1 MSVSSLLFRR
11 SLKSSW
17 PRLVLIALAVA
28 FGVTILLSFTAYY
41 NALIHTEA
49 PTWTTALTD
58 QSTQPLEE
66 KVISGTNPALYQID
80 LDATN
85 LTTDQTVLSEE
96 QQIRVYDFALTGPNS
111 PRLAD
116 LPLPAPGEYYVSP
129 ALDAIMRAHPEAD
142 LGSRYGDTQLG
153 VLPEDLVEYRDQL
166 LVIRGVS
173 LAALGLP
180 ESALAA
186 LSASQ
191 SASASQSTS
200 TNQSTADQLAAL
212 SDLNPS
218 QIIYSLTPTAYDTAE
233 RVTLSVVEGIIYLGI
248 FILLL
253 PVLFLISIST
263 RLGSVQRE
271 QRYAALRLVGFT
283 NGQVVRSIAFESLVS
298 TLLGIA
304 LGYLGYLAVYP
315 ILLDFSITGYRFWP
329 SDITVLPWQHFA
341 IIAGTILL
349 AFLSNWWGMRHVHT
363 SPLGISRRQK
373 MERPPRA
380 WRLLPL
386 LAGCACTLIVQFAP
400 NSTLD
405 IANKTTLII
414 FAVVLIMVGL
424 VFATPWLTYRLA
436 NLVARHTRRPV
447 SLLATRYIRQHARA
461 IARSVSG
468 VVLALFAGSFYL
480 VAVSGVPAL
489 EAASIQANPDSLLAD
504 DTALIKFVDPRYTN
518 QLTAALQAAEYI
530 ESFLPVEFIDGAL
543 VGSCTALADYFP
555 SLQCDQA
562 EHQYAAIGSL
572 IQNPDAPADSNQR
585 FITYAATEDE
595 LLATIH
601 SVYSETGATDTAG
614 TPVTRFL
621 VHIRHDQIDALR
633 SLVARTTR
641 AAADDLS
648 SAYVLAAATAHAP
661 AINQVITELAGLAY
675 FGIIVTM
682 VVATISIV
690 ISTLGS
696 LYERRHTLYTLH
708 LSGLQLAE
716 LKQEIMIESL
726 IPLLLTAFVSV
737 ALGIWVAVVEIA
749 TASSTLMPTI
759 TPTFVL
765 LILGLLAAATI
776 AIYLTLKPLP
786 QLVDP
791 SHNQTE

>member
-17 PRLVLIALAVA
+17 SRLTLIALAVA

-41 NALIHTEA
+41 NALIHTET

-58 QSTQPLEE
+58 QATQPLEE

-129 ALDAIMRAHPEAD
+129 ALDAIICAHPEAD

-153 VLPEDLVEYRDQL
+153 VLPENLVEYRDQL

-191 SASASQSTS
+191 STS
-200 TNQSTADQLAAL
+200 TNQSTADQLAVL

-218 QIIYSLTPTAYDTAE
+218 QIIYSLAPTAYDTAE
-233 RVTLSVVEGIIYLGI
+233 RATLSVVEGIIYLGI

-283 NGQVVRSIAFESLVS
+283 NGQVVRSIAFESLIS

-304 LGYLGYLAVYP
+304 LGYLGYLAAYP

-386 LAGCACTLIVQFAP
+386 LVGCACTLIVQFVP
-400 NSTLD
+400 NSALD
-405 IANKTTLII
+405 IANKTTFII

-504 DTALIKFVDPRYTN
+504 DTALIKFVDPRYDD
-518 QLTAALQAAEYI
+518 QLTAALQTADYV
-530 ESFLPVEFIDGAL
+530 ESFLPVEFTDGAL
-543 VGSCTALADYFP
+543 VGSCTALADYFT

-562 EHQYAAIGSL
+562 EHQHVAIGSL
-572 IQNPDAPADSNQR
+572 IQSPDAPADSNQR
-585 FITYAATEDE
+585 FITYAATEAE

-614 TPVTRFL
+614 APVTRFL

-737 ALGIWVAVVEIA
+737 ALGIWVAVVEIT

>member
-49 PTWTTALTD
+49 PSWTTALTD
-58 QSTQPLEE
+58 QATLPLEE

-129 ALDAIMRAHPEAD
+129 ALDAIIRAHPEAD

-153 VLPEDLVEYRDQL
+153 VLPENLVEYRDQL
-166 LVIRGVS
+166 LAIRGVS

-180 ESALAA
+180 ESALTA

-191 SASASQSTS
+191 SASG
-200 TNQSTADQLAAL
+200 NQSTPDQLAIL

-233 RVTLSVVEGIIYLGI
+233 RATLSVVEGIIYLGI

-283 NGQVVRSIAFESLVS
+283 NGQVVRSIAFESLIS

-386 LAGCACTLIVQFAP
+386 LAGCACTLIVQFVP
-400 NSTLD
+400 NSALD

-424 VFATPWLTYRLA
+424 VFATPWLTYCLA

-489 EAASIQANPDSLLAD
+489 EAASIQANPDSLLVD
-504 DTALIKFVDPRYTN
+504 DTALIKFVDPRYDD
-518 QLTAALQAAEYI
+518 QLTAALQTAEYI
-530 ESFLPVEFIDGAL
+530 ESFLPVEFTDGAL
-543 VGSCTALADYFP
+543 VGSCTALADYFT

-562 EHQYAAIGSL
+562 EHQHVAIGSL

-585 FITYAATEDE
+585 FITYAATEAE

-601 SVYSETGATDTAG
+601 SVYSKTGATDTAG
-614 TPVTRFL
+614 APVTRFL
-621 VHIRHDQIDALR
+621 VHTRHDQIDALR

-696 LYERRHTLYTLH
+696 LYERRHTLYALH

-737 ALGIWVAVVEIA
+737 ALGIWVAVVEIT

>member
-17 PRLVLIALAVA
+17 PRLALITLAVA

-49 PTWTTALTD
+49 PTWATALTD
-58 QSTQPLEE
+58 QATQPLEE

-85 LTTDQTVLSEE
+85 LTTDQAVLSEE

-129 ALDAIMRAHPEAD
+129 ALDAIIRAHPEAD

-153 VLPEDLVEYRDQL
+153 VLPENLVEYRDQL

-191 SASASQSTS
+191 STS
-200 TNQSTADQLAAL
+200 TNQPPTDQLATL
-212 SDLNPS
+212 SELNPS

-233 RVTLSVVEGIIYLGI
+233 RATLSVVEGIIYLGI

-283 NGQVVRSIAFESLVS
+283 NGQVVRSIAFESLIS

-386 LAGCACTLIVQFAP
+386 LAGCACTLIVQFVP
-400 NSTLD
+400 NSALD

-436 NLVARHTRRPV
+436 NLVARRTRRPV

-468 VVLALFAGSFYL
+468 VVLALFAGSFCL

-504 DTALIKFVDPRYTN
+504 NTALIKFVDPRYDD
-518 QLTAALQAAEYI
+518 QLTAALQTAEYV
-530 ESFLPVEFIDGAL
+530 ESFLPVEFTDGAL

-562 EHQYAAIGSL
+562 ERQYAAIGSL
-572 IQNPDAPADSNQR
+572 IQNPDVPTDSNQR
-585 FITYAATEDE
+585 FITYAATEAE

-601 SVYSETGATDTAG
+601 SVYSETGATDAAG
-614 TPVTRFL
+614 APVTRFL

-641 AAADDLS
+641 TAADDLS

-708 LSGLQLAE
+708 LCGLQLAE

-737 ALGIWVAVVEIA
+737 ALGIWVAVVEIT

-786 QLVDP
+786 QLIDP

>member
-17 PRLVLIALAVA
+17 PRLTLITLAVA

-58 QSTQPLEE
+58 QATQPLEE
-66 KVISGTNPALYQID
+66 KVISDTNPSLYQID

-111 PRLAD
+111 PHLAD

-129 ALDAIMRAHPEAD
+129 ALDAIIRAHPEAD

-153 VLPEDLVEYRDQL
+153 VLPENLVEYRDQL

-191 SASASQSTS
+191 STS
-200 TNQSTADQLAAL
+200 TNQSTADQLAVL

-218 QIIYSLTPTAYDTAE
+218 QIIYSLTPTAYDAAE
-233 RVTLSVVEGIIYLGI
+233 RATLSVVEGIIYLGI

-253 PVLFLISIST
+253 PVIFLISIST

-386 LAGCACTLIVQFAP
+386 LAGCACTLIVQFVP
-400 NSTLD
+400 NSALD

-414 FAVVLIMVGL
+414 FAVVLMMVGL
-424 VFATPWLTYRLA
+424 VFSTPWLTYRLA
-436 NLVARHTRRPV
+436 NLVARRTRRPV

-504 DTALIKFVDPRYTN
+504 DTALIKFVDSRYDD
-518 QLTAALQAAEYI
+518 QLTAALQTAEYV
-530 ESFLPVEFIDGAL
+530 ESFLPVEFTDGAL

-562 EHQYAAIGSL
+562 EHQHVAIGSL

-585 FITYAATEDE
+585 FITYAATEAE
-595 LLATIH
+595 LLAAIH

-614 TPVTRFL
+614 APVTRFL

-641 AAADDLS
+641 TAADDLS

-661 AINQVITELAGLAY
+661 AINQTITELAGLAY

-737 ALGIWVAVVEIA
+737 ALGIWAAVVEIT

-765 LILGLLAAATI
+765 LILGLLVAATI

>member
-11 SLKSSW
+11 SIKSSW

-58 QSTQPLEE
+58 QATQPLEE

-129 ALDAIMRAHPEAD
+129 ALDAIIRAHPEAD
-142 LGSRYGDTQLG
+142 LGSRYGDAQLG
-153 VLPEDLVEYRDQL
+153 VLPENLVEYRDQL

-191 SASASQSTS
+191 STS
-200 TNQSTADQLAAL
+200 TNQSTADQLATL

-218 QIIYSLTPTAYDTAE
+218 QIIYSLTPTAYDVAE
-233 RVTLSVVEGIIYLGI
+233 RATLSVVEGIIYLGI

-304 LGYLGYLAVYP
+304 LGYLGYLAAYP

-386 LAGCACTLIVQFAP
+386 LAGCACTLIVQFVP
-400 NSTLD
+400 NSALD

-504 DTALIKFVDPRYTN
+504 DTALIKFVDSRYDD
-518 QLTAALQAAEYI
+518 QLTAALQTAEYV
-530 ESFLPVEFIDGAL
+530 ESFLPVEFTDGAL
-543 VGSCTALADYFP
+543 VDSCTALADYFP

-562 EHQYAAIGSL
+562 EHQYVAIGSL
-572 IQNPDAPADSNQR
+572 IQNSDAPADSNQR
-585 FITYAATEDE
+585 FITYAATEAE

-601 SVYSETGATDTAG
+601 SVYSKTGATDAAG
-614 TPVTRFL
+614 APVTRFL

-661 AINQVITELAGLAY
+661 AINQAITELAGLAY

-737 ALGIWVAVVEIA
+737 VLGIWVAVVEVT

-759 TPTFVL
+759 TPSFVL
-765 LILGLLAAATI
+765 LILGLLVAATI

>member
-49 PTWTTALTD
+49 PTWATALTD
-58 QSTQPLEE
+58 QATQPLEE

-129 ALDAIMRAHPEAD
+129 ALDAIIRAHPEAD

-153 VLPEDLVEYRDQL
+153 VLPENLVEYRDQL

-191 SASASQSTS
+191 STS
-200 TNQSTADQLAAL
+200 TNQPPTDQLATL
-212 SDLNPS
+212 SELNPS

-233 RVTLSVVEGIIYLGI
+233 RATLSVVEGIIYLGI

-283 NGQVVRSIAFESLVS
+283 NGQVVRSIAFESLIS

-329 SDITVLPWQHFA
+329 SDITVLSWQHFA

-386 LAGCACTLIVQFAP
+386 LAGCACTLIVQFVP
-400 NSTLD
+400 NSALD
-405 IANKTTLII
+405 IANKTTFII

-436 NLVARHTRRPV
+436 NLVARRTRRPV

-504 DTALIKFVDPRYTN
+504 DTALIKFVDPRYDD

-530 ESFLPVEFIDGAL
+530 ESFLPVEFTDGAL

-562 EHQYAAIGSL
+562 EHQHVAIGSL
-572 IQNPDAPADSNQR
+572 IQNPDVPTDSNQR
-585 FITYAATEDE
+585 FITYAATEAG

-601 SVYSETGATDTAG
+601 SVHSETGATDAAG
-614 TPVTRFL
+614 APVTRFL

-737 ALGIWVAVVEIA
+737 ALGIWVAVVEIT

-765 LILGLLAAATI
+765 LILGLLVAATI

>member
-1 MSVSSLLFRR
+1 M
-11 SLKSSW
+11 
-17 PRLVLIALAVA
+17 
-28 FGVTILLSFTAYY
+28 
-41 NALIHTEA
+41 
-49 PTWTTALTD
+49 
-58 QSTQPLEE
+58 
-66 KVISGTNPALYQID
+66 
-80 LDATN
+80 
-85 LTTDQTVLSEE
+85 
-96 QQIRVYDFALTGPNS
+96 
-111 PRLAD
+111 
-116 LPLPAPGEYYVSP
+116 
-129 ALDAIMRAHPEAD
+129 
-142 LGSRYGDTQLG
+142 
-153 VLPEDLVEYRDQL
+153 
-166 LVIRGVS
+166 
-173 LAALGLP
+173 
-180 ESALAA
+180 
-186 LSASQ
+186 
-191 SASASQSTS
+191 
-200 TNQSTADQLAAL
+200 
-212 SDLNPS
+212 
-218 QIIYSLTPTAYDTAE
+218 
-233 RVTLSVVEGIIYLGI
+233 
-248 FILLL
+248 L

-283 NGQVVRSIAFESLVS
+283 NGQVVRSIAFESLIS

-386 LAGCACTLIVQFAP
+386 LAGCACTLIVQFVP
-400 NSTLD
+400 NFALD

-504 DTALIKFVDPRYTN
+504 DTALIKFVDPRYDD
-518 QLTAALQAAEYI
+518 QLTAALQTADYV
-530 ESFLPVEFIDGAL
+530 ESFLPVEFTDGAL
-543 VGSCTALADYFP
+543 VGSCAALADYFT

-562 EHQYAAIGSL
+562 EHQHVAIGSL

-585 FITYAATEDE
+585 FITYAATEAE

-601 SVYSETGATDTAG
+601 SVYSKTGATDAAG
-614 TPVTRFL
+614 APVTRFL

-708 LSGLQLAE
+708 LCGLQLAE

-737 ALGIWVAVVEIA
+737 ALGIWVAVVEIT

>member
-58 QSTQPLEE
+58 QATQPLEK

-85 LTTDQTVLSEE
+85 LTTDQAVLSEE

-111 PRLAD
+111 PRLAG

-186 LSASQ
+186 LST
-191 SASASQSTS
+191 SQSTS
-200 TNQSTADQLAAL
+200 TNQSTADQLATL

-218 QIIYSLTPTAYDTAE
+218 QIIYSFTPTAYDTAE
-233 RVTLSVVEGIIYLGI
+233 RATLSVVEGIIYLGI

-304 LGYLGYLAVYP
+304 LGYLGYLAAYP

-341 IIAGTILL
+341 IITGTILL

-386 LAGCACTLIVQFAP
+386 LAGCACTLIVQFVP
-400 NSTLD
+400 NSALD
-405 IANKTTLII
+405 IANKTTFII

-436 NLVARHTRRPV
+436 NLVARRTRRPV

-504 DTALIKFVDPRYTN
+504 DTALIKFVDPRYDD
-518 QLTAALQAAEYI
+518 QLTAALQTADYV
-530 ESFLPVEFIDGAL
+530 ESFLPVEFTDGAL
-543 VGSCTALADYFP
+543 VGSCAALADYFT

-562 EHQYAAIGSL
+562 EHQHVAIGSL

-585 FITYAATEDE
+585 FITYAATEAE

-601 SVYSETGATDTAG
+601 SVYSKTGATDTAG
-614 TPVTRFL
+614 APVTRFL

-661 AINQVITELAGLAY
+661 AINQTITELAGLAY

-737 ALGIWVAVVEIA
+737 VLGIWVAVVEIT

>member
-41 NALIHTEA
+41 NALIHTET

-58 QSTQPLEE
+58 QATQPLEE

-129 ALDAIMRAHPEAD
+129 ALDAIIRAHPEAD

-186 LSASQ
+186 LSADQ
-191 SASASQSTS
+191 SASV
-200 TNQSTADQLAAL
+200 NQSTTDQLATL

-218 QIIYSLTPTAYDTAE
+218 QIIYSLTPTAYDTTE
-233 RVTLSVVEGIIYLGI
+233 RATLSVVEGIIYLGI

-380 WRLLPL
+380 WRLLLL
-386 LAGCACTLIVQFAP
+386 LAGCACTLIVQFVP
-400 NSTLD
+400 NSALD

-436 NLVARHTRRPV
+436 NLVARRTRRPV

-504 DTALIKFVDPRYTN
+504 NTALIKFVDPRYDD
-518 QLTAALQAAEYI
+518 QLTAALQTAEYV
-530 ESFLPVEFIDGAL
+530 ESFLPVEFTDGAL
-543 VGSCTALADYFP
+543 VGSCTALADYFT

-562 EHQYAAIGSL
+562 EHQHVAIGSL

-595 LLATIH
+595 LFATIH

-614 TPVTRFL
+614 AHVTRFL

-641 AAADDLS
+641 TAADDLS

-682 VVATISIV
+682 VVATISII

-737 ALGIWVAVVEIA
+737 VLGIWVAVVEIT

>member
-17 PRLVLIALAVA
+17 PRLTLITLAVA

-58 QSTQPLEE
+58 QATQPLEE

-129 ALDAIMRAHPEAD
+129 ALDAIIRAHPEAD

-153 VLPEDLVEYRDQL
+153 VLPENLVEYRDQL

-186 LSASQ
+186 LST
-191 SASASQSTS
+191 SQSTS
-200 TNQSTADQLAAL
+200 THQSTTDQLATL

-233 RVTLSVVEGIIYLGI
+233 RATLSVVEGIIYLGI

-304 LGYLGYLAVYP
+304 LGYLGYLAAYP

-386 LAGCACTLIVQFAP
+386 LAGCAGTLIVQFVP
-400 NSTLD
+400 NSALD

-504 DTALIKFVDPRYTN
+504 DTALIKFVDPRYDD
-518 QLTAALQAAEYI
+518 QLTAALQTADYV
-530 ESFLPVEFIDGAL
+530 ESFLPVEFTDGAL
-543 VGSCTALADYFP
+543 VGSCTALADYFT

-562 EHQYAAIGSL
+562 EHQHVAIGSL

-585 FITYAATEDE
+585 FITYAATEAE

-614 TPVTRFL
+614 APVTRFL

-661 AINQVITELAGLAY
+661 DINQVITELAGLAY

-737 ALGIWVAVVEIA
+737 ALGIWVAVVEIT

-759 TPTFVL
+759 TPTFAL

>member
-1 MSVSSLLFRR
+1 M
-11 SLKSSW
+11 
-17 PRLVLIALAVA
+17 
-28 FGVTILLSFTAYY
+28 
-41 NALIHTEA
+41 
-49 PTWTTALTD
+49 
-58 QSTQPLEE
+58 
-66 KVISGTNPALYQID
+66 
-80 LDATN
+80 
-85 LTTDQTVLSEE
+85 
-96 QQIRVYDFALTGPNS
+96 
-111 PRLAD
+111 
-116 LPLPAPGEYYVSP
+116 
-129 ALDAIMRAHPEAD
+129 
-142 LGSRYGDTQLG
+142 
-153 VLPEDLVEYRDQL
+153 
-166 LVIRGVS
+166 
-173 LAALGLP
+173 
-180 ESALAA
+180 
-186 LSASQ
+186 
-191 SASASQSTS
+191 
-200 TNQSTADQLAAL
+200 
-212 SDLNPS
+212 
-218 QIIYSLTPTAYDTAE
+218 
-233 RVTLSVVEGIIYLGI
+233 
-248 FILLL
+248 
-253 PVLFLISIST
+253 
-263 RLGSVQRE
+263 
-271 QRYAALRLVGFT
+271 
-283 NGQVVRSIAFESLVS
+283 RSIAFESLIS

-386 LAGCACTLIVQFAP
+386 LAGCACTLIVQFVP
-400 NSTLD
+400 NSALD
-405 IANKTTLII
+405 ITNKTTLII
-414 FAVVLIMVGL
+414 FAVILIMVGL

-436 NLVARHTRRPV
+436 NLAARHTRRPV

-504 DTALIKFVDPRYTN
+504 DTALIKFVDSRYDD
-518 QLTAALQAAEYI
+518 QLTAALQAAEYV
-530 ESFLPVEFIDGAL
+530 ESFLPVEFTDGAL

-562 EHQYAAIGSL
+562 ERQYAAIGSL
-572 IQNPDAPADSNQR
+572 IQNPDVPTDSNQR
-585 FITYAATEDE
+585 FITYAATEAE

-614 TPVTRFL
+614 APVTRFL

-661 AINQVITELAGLAY
+661 AINQTITELAGLAY

-737 ALGIWVAVVEIA
+737 VLGIWVAVVEIT

>member
-17 PRLVLIALAVA
+17 PRLTLITLAVA

-58 QSTQPLEE
+58 QATQPLEE

-111 PRLAD
+111 PHLAD

-129 ALDAIMRAHPEAD
+129 ALDAIIRAHPEAD

-153 VLPEDLVEYRDQL
+153 VLPENLVEYRDQL

-191 SASASQSTS
+191 STS
-200 TNQSTADQLAAL
+200 TNQSTADQLAVL

-218 QIIYSLTPTAYDTAE
+218 QIIYSLTPTAYDAAE
-233 RVTLSVVEGIIYLGI
+233 RATLSVVEGIIYLGI

-253 PVLFLISIST
+253 PVIFLISIST

-386 LAGCACTLIVQFAP
+386 LAGCACTLIVQFVP
-400 NSTLD
+400 NSALD

-414 FAVVLIMVGL
+414 FAVVLMMVGL
-424 VFATPWLTYRLA
+424 VFSTPWLTYRLA
-436 NLVARHTRRPV
+436 NLVARRTRRPV

-504 DTALIKFVDPRYTN
+504 DTALIKFVDSRYDD
-518 QLTAALQAAEYI
+518 QLTAALQTAEYV
-530 ESFLPVEFIDGAL
+530 ESFLPVEFTDGAL

-562 EHQYAAIGSL
+562 EHQHVAIGSL

-585 FITYAATEDE
+585 FITYAATEAE
-595 LLATIH
+595 LLAAIH

-614 TPVTRFL
+614 APVTRFL

-641 AAADDLS
+641 TAADDLS

-661 AINQVITELAGLAY
+661 AINQTITELAGLAY

-737 ALGIWVAVVEIA
+737 ALGIWAAVVEIT